1 MASLQRCKD
10 WELKT
15 AKPLMNISLDLN
27 QFHRSMF
34 AIFFGQKPK
43 NSAIHGREFPLT
55 VHCQSQQVGI
65 GYLTMSD

>member
-10 WELKT
+10 WGLKA

-27 QFHRSMF
+27 QFHRATL

-43 NSAIHGREFPLT
+43 NSTIHGCEFPFI

-65 GYLTMSD
+65 SYLAMSN